1 MWNVIYL
8 SGHIIF
14 SMGYADRPF
23 ENCIEV
29 LKVMQ
34 SDIAASS
41 DTTRTIDGVLYPAS
55 EWVVT
60 CKNFDPL
67 AETGIPLNDNIS
79 ETD

>member
-41 DTTRTIDGVLYPAS
+41 DTTRTIDGVLYP
-55 EWVVT
+55 VT
-60 CKNFDPL
+60 
-67 AETGIPLNDNIS
+67 
-79 ETD
+79 